1 MYCFLTLAPDDYTAK
16 TIELLFNGSLNTDT
30 MSCITCVN
38 ITIIDNNE
46 ALEEDKNFSVILTE
60 SDSVVTLGNNVT
72 TVIITYNDG

>member
-1 MYCFLTLAPDDYTAK
+1 MQFLLLAPDDYISK

-72 TVIITYNDG
+72 TVIITDNDG